1 MTEILLVIAAGF
13 GAGVVSGLFGVG
25 GGIVFVPALVLILDS
40 EQVVA
45 EATSL
50 VAIIPVA
57 LVGAYRQRGYGN
69 VDLRLGVTIG
79 LISIPTAV
87 GAAALANAL
96 PERGLQLLFA
106 GLCIGLA
113 LRMVE
118 NVVKRR
124 GSPPQPDVATTAVR
138 E

>member
-1 MTEILLVIAAGF
+1 MTEILLVIVAGF

-57 LVGAYRQRGYGN
+57 LVGAYRQHGYGN

-96 PERGLQLLFA
+96 PERALQLLFA

-124 GSPPQPDVATTAVR
+124 GSLPQPDVVTTASG